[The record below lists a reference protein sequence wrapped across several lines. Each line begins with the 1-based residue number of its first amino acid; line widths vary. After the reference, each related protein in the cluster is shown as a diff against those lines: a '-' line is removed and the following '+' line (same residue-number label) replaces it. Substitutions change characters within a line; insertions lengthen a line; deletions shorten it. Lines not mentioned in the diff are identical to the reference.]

1 MFSKFPKIFYC
12 LRPPLIELIV
22 SIPVQGEEG
31 SGEGGSGDGGTPG
44 ECPVQFMFRNV
55 YCQDGGEVLDD
66 ALCQEPDPED
76 GSPVAGE
83 KPNVFKSCQEELSEG
98 TDDLDEPQVSPT
110 AFLDIEHRWT
120 RGVVEGGAPPSGG

>member
-12 LRPPLIELIV
+12 LRPPLTELIV
-22 SIPVQGEEG
+22 STPVQGEEG
-31 SGEGGSGDGGTPG
+31 SGEGGSGDGGGTPG

-83 KPNVFKSCQEELSEG
+83 KPNVFKSCQEEASEG
-98 TDDLDEPQVSPT
+98 TDELDEPQVTPST
-110 AFLDIEHRWT
+110 AFLDIGSIKT
-120 RGVVEGGAPPSGG
+120 RRKN